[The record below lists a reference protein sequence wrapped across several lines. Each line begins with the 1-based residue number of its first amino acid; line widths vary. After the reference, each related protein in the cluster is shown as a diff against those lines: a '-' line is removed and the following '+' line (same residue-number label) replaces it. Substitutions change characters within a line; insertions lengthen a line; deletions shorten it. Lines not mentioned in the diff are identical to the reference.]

1 MCIVER
7 IIGTAEGYVLTG
19 TVSRDGLGRY
29 VAHVNTYSLK
39 AGSSSRPLRSVAA
52 ARADVPAIET
62 SGASAADA
70 RARLCE
76 EAKARLGTSLT
87 SFVWNPV
94 LALAVVP

>member
-1 MCIVER
+1 MCVIER

-29 VAHVNTYSLK
+29 VAHANTYSLT
-39 AGSSSRPLRSVAA
+39 AGLPGRTLRSVAT
-52 ARADVPAIET
+52 ARAGGPAIKA
-62 SGASAADA
+62 SGTSAADA
-70 RARLCE
+70 RARLCV
-76 EAKARLGTSLT
+76 EAKARLGTALT